1 MYLLSIPM
9 HTLMSTIS
17 LTLLYSLLK
26 GSLGCFHWGLRWSRP
41 AFQNGN
47 CKSFVIAS
55 ERRGGP
61 WSARWLGRF
70 GTCYDAFWIFLEHV
84 NAFLSIWIF
93 WHILNMFE
101 LLWELWNTLRLLWT
115 HHWEHCFI
123 FQMLKSHIEKSI
135 LKKPYSFEML
145 IYRENPVPKVRL

>member
-17 LTLLYSLLK
+17 LTWLYSLLK
-26 GSLGCFHWGLRWSRP
+26 GSLGCFHWGLRWSRQ

-47 CKSFVIAS
+47 YKSFVIAS
-55 ERRGGP
+55 ERRLWAMECKMVGQV
-61 WSARWLGRF
+61 WIMLRCFLFFFW
-70 GTCYDAFWIFLEHV
+70 TCQ

-93 WHILNMFE
+93 WYILNIFE
-101 LLWELWNTLRLLWT
+101 LFWELWNALRLLWT
-115 HHWEHCFI
+115 HHWEHCFR
-123 FQMLKSHIEKSI
+123 FQPHIEKSI

-145 IYRENPVPKVRL
+145 IYRETPVPKVRL